1 MKTHEQIACDG
12 TDPPHIASPEEQEFI
27 LVPALGFLD
36 ERTAR
41 SHLQMMNGERDNAD
55 FLFHRHDGQER
66 WYITRPWVKSER
78 VAKKFL
84 STDVLFTAENGLPFQ
99 SAVLWHKGN
108 TRFPCNAF
116 HTALAINGPR
126 NIDGTRNAYM
136 EWRHGP
142 HDHAESIVRTKRIY
156 SWRYGRGVLYA
167 RNPPARQDDGTTKIL
182 LLAFKIMDDDPKQNP
197 ILFLKLVR
205 RAQSTSE
212 VPDVSDLPNFN
223 EWRELIERAKIGFE
237 TECAS

>member
-1 MKTHEQIACDG
+1 MKTFEDTTCDG

-36 ERTAR
+36 ERAAR
-41 SHLQMMNGERDNAD
+41 SHLQTMNGERSNAD
-55 FLFHRHDGQER
+55 FLFHRHDGKER
-66 WYITRPWVKSER
+66 WYVTRPWVKSER
-78 VAKKFL
+78 AARRFL
-84 STDVLFTAENGLPFQ
+84 STDVLFTAEKGLPFQ

-108 TRFPCNAF
+108 TGFPCNAF
-116 HTALAINGPR
+116 HTVLAINGPR

-142 HDHAESIVRTKRIY
+142 HDHAESVVQTKRIY
-156 SWRYGRGVLYA
+156 SWRYGRGVLYVHT
-167 RNPPARQDDGTTKIL
+167 QYGTTKIL
-182 LLAFKIMDDDPKQNP
+182 LLAFKIMDDDPEQNP

-205 RAQSTSE
+205 RAQSTLG